1 MSKPTVRLLAL
12 LTAFVISATTNL
24 NAASEAWLQLQSPHF
39 TVVTDA
45 NEKQG
50 RHIADQFERMRW
62 VFQTL
67 FPKLNVDPATPIVVI
82 AVRDKKGFQEL
93 EPEAYLAKGQIN
105 LTGLFLHGPDKNYIL
120 VRLDGQE
127 EHPFAT
133 VYHEY
138 THVQLSGAA
147 EWLPL
152 WLNEGLAEFFQNT
165 DIRDKEV
172 NLGQASVNDI
182 LYLRQHRL
190 LPLATLFQVDASS
203 PYYHEE
209 QKGSVFYAE
218 SWALTHYL
226 EMTDK
231 QANTHRLGDYV
242 ELLSKHQDPVT
253 AAAQAFGDLQQLQK
267 NLDAYVANASIQT
280 LTAGNGL
287 TSQKN
292 LDAYV
297 AHARYQYFRMTASTT
312 IDSSK
317 FQLKALTLPQANAI
331 RADLLAYNQRT
342 KDARALLDTV
352 LRDDPNNTLAHE
364 TMGYLSFREGDRDA
378 ALKWYE
384 QAVKLDSQSYLAH
397 FYYAAIS
404 MQNSGTGHDAEVEAS
419 LRQAINLNPA
429 FAPSYDRLAVFYG
442 MRHKQLDEAHTLS
455 LRAVQLDP
463 SNISYRMN
471 AANVLVEEGLYQYAI
486 NVLTASIKVARTP
499 EETAALQNRIKELE
513 NFAARRE
520 QAAKPNQQM
529 AENVRIPATDMAIHN
544 NAIASKPKHPAEQP
558 HGPKLI
564 ATGVIRGVQCTY
576 PAVIEFKVEAAGKN
590 IDVYSDN
597 YFKVAFT
604 AANLTPKEVIRP
616 CADLEGLK
624 ARVEY
629 SAVSD
634 KSVDGQIASVQ
645 LSK

>member
-1 MSKPTVRLLAL
+1 MSKPTVRLFAILM
-12 LTAFVISATTNL
+12 AFAFSAPTEL
-24 NAASEAWLQLQSPHF
+24 SAASEAWLQLQSPHF

-45 NEKQG
+45 NEKQA

-67 FPKLNVDPATPIVVI
+67 FPKANVDPAAPIVVI
-82 AVRDKKGFQEL
+82 AVKDKKGFQEL

-105 LTGLFLHGPDKNYIL
+105 LTGFFLHGPDKNYIL

-127 EHPFAT
+127 EHPFAV

-138 THVQLSGAA
+138 THVQLSSAA

-172 NLGQASVNDI
+172 NLGQPSVGDL
-182 LYLRQHRL
+182 LYLRQQRL
-190 LPLATLFQVDASS
+190 LPLATLFKVDASS

-226 EMTDK
+226 EMNDK
-231 QANTHRLGDYV
+231 QMNTHRLGDYV

-267 NLDAYVANASIQT
+267 NLDAYVANA
-280 LTAGNGL
+280 
-287 TSQKN
+287 
-292 LDAYV
+292 
-297 AHARYQYFRMTASTT
+297 RYQYFRMTASTT
-312 IDSSK
+312 IDPSK
-317 FQLKALTLPQANAI
+317 FQVKALTLPQANAI

-342 KDARALLDTV
+342 KDARALLDIV

-378 ALKWYE
+378 AQKWYE
-384 QAVKLDSQSYLAH
+384 QAIKLDSQSYLAH
-397 FYYAAIS
+397 FYYAAIA
-404 MQNSGTGHDAEVEAS
+404 MQSGGTDHDAAVEAS
-419 LRQAINLNPA
+419 LREALKLNPA

-442 MRHKQLDEAHTLS
+442 MRHKQLDEAHSLS
-455 LRAVQLDP
+455 LRAVELDP

-471 AANVLVEEGLYQYAI
+471 AANVLVESDQYQYAI

-499 EETAALQNRIKELE
+499 EEVAALENRIKELE
-513 NFAARRE
+513 GFEARRE
-520 QAAKPNQQM
+520 QPAKANQQL
-529 AENVRIPATDMAIHN
+529 AENVRIRATDITIHN
-544 NAIASKPKHPAEQP
+544 SAIAKPPKHPTEELR
-558 HGPKLI
+558 GPKYI
-564 ATGVIRGVQCTY
+564 VTGVIRGVQCTY
-576 PAVIEFKVEAAGKN
+576 PAVIEFKVQAAGKSF
-590 IDVYSDN
+590 DVYSNN
-597 YFKVAFT
+597 YFKVDFT
-604 AANLTPKEVIRP
+604 AANLTPKQDIHP
-616 CADLEGLK
+616 CADLEGFK
-624 ARVEY
+624 ARIEY
-629 SAVSD
+629 SPVSD

-645 LSK
+645 LTK

>member
-1 MSKPTVRLLAL
+1 MSKPTVRLFAILM
-12 LTAFVISATTNL
+12 AFAFSAPTEL
-24 NAASEAWLQLQSPHF
+24 SAASEAWLQLQSPHF

-45 NEKQG
+45 NEKQA

-67 FPKLNVDPATPIVVI
+67 FPKGNVDPAAPIVVI
-82 AVRDKKGFQEL
+82 AVKDKKGFQEL

-105 LTGLFLHGPDKNYIL
+105 LTGFFLHGPDKNYIL

-127 EHPFAT
+127 EHPFAV

-138 THVQLSGAA
+138 THVQLSSAA

-172 NLGQASVNDI
+172 NLGQPSVGDL
-182 LYLRQHRL
+182 LYLRQQRL
-190 LPLATLFQVDASS
+190 LPLATLFKVDASS

-226 EMTDK
+226 EMNDK
-231 QANTHRLGDYV
+231 QMNTRRLGDYV

-267 NLDAYVANASIQT
+267 NLDAYVANA
-280 LTAGNGL
+280 
-287 TSQKN
+287 
-292 LDAYV
+292 
-297 AHARYQYFRMTASTT
+297 RYQYFRMTASTT
-312 IDSSK
+312 IDPSK
-317 FQLKALTLPQANAI
+317 FQVKALTLPQANAI

-342 KDARALLDTV
+342 KDARALLDIV

-378 ALKWYE
+378 AQKWYE
-384 QAVKLDSQSYLAH
+384 QAIKLDSQSYLAH

-404 MQNSGTGHDAEVEAS
+404 MQSGGTDHDAAVEAS
-419 LRQAINLNPA
+419 LREALKLNPA

-442 MRHKQLDEAHTLS
+442 MRHKQLDEAHSLS
-455 LRAVQLDP
+455 LRAVELDP

-471 AANVLVEEGLYQYAI
+471 AANVLVESDQYQYAI

-499 EETAALQNRIKELE
+499 EEVAALENRIKELE
-513 NFAARRE
+513 GFEARRE
-520 QAAKPNQQM
+520 QPAKANQQL
-529 AENVRIPATDMAIHN
+529 AENVRIRATDITIHN
-544 NAIASKPKHPAEQP
+544 SAIAKPPKHPTEELR
-558 HGPKLI
+558 GPKYI
-564 ATGVIRGVQCTY
+564 VTGVIRGVQCTY
-576 PAVIEFKVEAAGKN
+576 PAVIEFKVQAAGKSF
-590 IDVYSDN
+590 DVYSNN
-597 YFKVAFT
+597 YFKVDFT
-604 AANLTPKEVIRP
+604 AANFTPKQDIHP
-616 CADLEGLK
+616 CADLEGFK
-624 ARVEY
+624 ARIEY
-629 SAVSD
+629 SPVSD

>member
-1 MSKPTVRLLAL
+1 MSKPTVRLLAIL
-12 LTAFVISATTNL
+12 MAFAFSATTKL
-24 NAASEAWLQLQSPHF
+24 SASSEAWLQLRSPHF

-45 NEKQG
+45 NEKQA
-50 RHIADQFERMRW
+50 RHIAGQFERMRW

-67 FPKLNVDPATPIVVI
+67 FPKGNVDPAAPIVVI
-82 AVRDKKGFQEL
+82 AVKDKKEFQEL
-93 EPEAYLAKGQIN
+93 EPEAYLAKGQID

-138 THVQLSGAA
+138 THVQLSSAA

-172 NLGQASVNDI
+172 DLGQASVGDL

-209 QKGSVFYAE
+209 QKGSIFYAE

-226 EMTDK
+226 EINDK
-231 QANTHRLGDYV
+231 QMNTHRLGDYV

-267 NLDAYVANASIQT
+267 NLDAYVANA
-280 LTAGNGL
+280 
-287 TSQKN
+287 
-292 LDAYV
+292 
-297 AHARYQYFRMTASTT
+297 RYQYFRMTASTT
-312 IDSSK
+312 IDPST
-317 FQLKALTLPQANAI
+317 FQVKALTLPQANAI

-397 FYYAAIS
+397 YYYAAIS
-404 MQNSGTGHDAEVEAS
+404 MQSGGTDHDAQVEAS
-419 LRQAINLNPA
+419 LREAIKLNPA

-442 MRHKQLDEAHTLS
+442 MRHKQLDEAHLLS
-455 LRAVQLDP
+455 IHAIQLDP
-463 SNISYRMN
+463 SNISFRMN
-471 AANVLVEEGLYQYAI
+471 AANILVEADQYQYAI
-486 NVLTASIKVARTP
+486 NVLAASTKVARTP
-499 EETAALQNRIKELE
+499 EETTALQIRIKELE
-513 NFAARRE
+513 GFLARRE
-520 QAAKPNQQM
+520 QAAKAPQQVT
-529 AENVRIPATDMAIHN
+529 ENVRIPATDMTIHN
-544 NAIASKPKHPAEQP
+544 SAIARKPKHPSEEP
-558 HGPKLI
+558 HGPKHI
-564 ATGVIRGVQCTY
+564 VTGVIRGVQCTY
-576 PAVIEFKVEAAGKN
+576 PAVIEFKVEAAGKSF
-590 IDVYSDN
+590 DVYSNN
-597 YFKVAFT
+597 YFKVDFT
-604 AANLTPKEVIRP
+604 AANFAPKEDIHP

>member
-1 MSKPTVRLLAL
+1 LSARSWQPVSKYFGDFLGKPTVRLLAIL
-12 LTAFVISATTNL
+12 MAFEFSATTKL
-24 NAASEAWLQLQSPHF
+24 SASSEAWLQLRSPHF

-45 NEKQG
+45 NEKQA
-50 RHIADQFERMRW
+50 RHIAGQFERMRW

-67 FPKLNVDPATPIVVI
+67 FPKGNVDPAAPIVVI
-82 AVRDKKGFQEL
+82 AVKDKKGFQEL
-93 EPEAYLAKGQIN
+93 EPEAYLAKGQID

-138 THVQLSGAA
+138 THVQLSSAA

-172 NLGQASVNDI
+172 DLGQASVGDL

-209 QKGSVFYAE
+209 QKGSIFYAE

-226 EMTDK
+226 EINDK
-231 QANTHRLGDYV
+231 QMNTHRLGDYV
-242 ELLSKHQDPVT
+242 ELLSKHEDPVT

-267 NLDAYVANASIQT
+267 NLDAYVANA
-280 LTAGNGL
+280 
-287 TSQKN
+287 
-292 LDAYV
+292 
-297 AHARYQYFRMTASTT
+297 RYQYFRMTASTT
-312 IDSSK
+312 IDPSS
-317 FQLKALTLPQANAI
+317 FQVKALTLPQANAI

-364 TMGYLSFREGDRDA
+364 TMGFLSFREGDRDA

-384 QAVKLDSQSYLAH
+384 QAVKLDSQSFLAH
-397 FYYAAIS
+397 YYYAAIS
-404 MQNSGTGHDAEVEAS
+404 MQSGGTDHDAQVEAS
-419 LRQAINLNPA
+419 LREAIKLNPA

-442 MRHKQLDEAHTLS
+442 MRHKQLDEAQLLS
-455 LRAVQLDP
+455 IHAIQLDP
-463 SNISYRMN
+463 SNISFRMN
-471 AANVLVEEGLYQYAI
+471 AANILVEADQYQYAI
-486 NVLTASIKVARTP
+486 NVLAASTKVARTP
-499 EETAALQNRIKELE
+499 EETTALQIRIKELE
-513 NFAARRE
+513 GFLARRE
-520 QAAKPNQQM
+520 QAAKAPQQVT
-529 AENVRIPATDMAIHN
+529 ENVRIPATDMTIHN
-544 NAIASKPKHPAEQP
+544 SAIARKPKHPSEEP
-558 HGPKLI
+558 HGPKHI
-564 ATGVIRGVQCTY
+564 VTGVIRGVQCTY
-576 PAVIEFKVEAAGKN
+576 PAVIEFKVEAAGKSF
-590 IDVYSDN
+590 DVYSNN
-597 YFKVAFT
+597 YFKVDFT
-604 AANLTPKEVIRP
+604 AANFAPKEDIHP

>member
-12 LTAFVISATTNL
+12 LTAFAISATTHL
-24 NAASEAWLQLQSPHF
+24 SAASEAWLELQSPHF

-82 AVRDKKGFQEL
+82 AVKDKKGFQEL
-93 EPEAYLAKGQIN
+93 EPEAYLAKGQID

-138 THVQLSGAA
+138 THVQLSSAA

-172 NLGQASVNDI
+172 NLGQPSISDI
-182 LYLRQHRL
+182 LYLRQQRL

-231 QANTHRLGDYV
+231 QANTHRIGDYV

-267 NLDAYVANASIQT
+267 NLDAYVANA
-280 LTAGNGL
+280 
-287 TSQKN
+287 
-292 LDAYV
+292 
-297 AHARYQYFRMTASTT
+297 RYQYFRMAASTT
-312 IDSSK
+312 IDPSK
-317 FQLKALTLPQANAI
+317 FQVKALTLPHANAI

-364 TMGYLSFREGDRDA
+364 TMGYLSFQEGDRDA
-378 ALKWYE
+378 AQKWYE

-404 MQNSGTGHDAEVEAS
+404 MQSPGTDHNAAIEAS
-419 LRQAINLNPA
+419 LRQAIKLNPA

-442 MRHKQLDEAHTLS
+442 MRHKQLDEAHLLS
-455 LRAVQLDP
+455 LRAIQLDP

-471 AANVLVEEGLYQYAI
+471 AANVMVEADQYQYAI

-499 EETAALQNRIKELE
+499 EETAELQNRIKELE
-513 NFAARRE
+513 GFAARRE
-520 QAAKPNQQM
+520 QVAKANQQTS
-529 AENVRIPATDMAIHN
+529 ENVRIPATDMAIHN
-544 NAIASKPKHPAEQP
+544 NAIANKPKHPAEQP

-576 PAVIEFKVEAAGKN
+576 PAVIEFKVEAAGKS

-604 AANLTPKEVIRP
+604 AANFTPKEDIHP

>member
-1 MSKPTVRLLAL
+1 LLDFGHFMSKPTVRRLAL
-12 LTAFVISATTNL
+12 LTAFVISAGTHL
-24 NAASEAWLQLQSPHF
+24 SAASESWLELQSPHF

-67 FPKLNVDPATPIVVI
+67 FPRLNVDPPVPIVVI
-82 AVRDKKGFQEL
+82 AVKDKKGFQEL
-93 EPEAYLAKGQIN
+93 EPEAYLAKGQID

-138 THVQLSGAA
+138 THVQLSSAA

-172 NLGQASVNDI
+172 NLGQPSVSDI
-182 LYLRQHRL
+182 LYLRQQRL

-231 QANTHRLGDYV
+231 QANTHRLGNYV

-267 NLDAYVANASIQT
+267 NLDAYVANA
-280 LTAGNGL
+280 
-287 TSQKN
+287 
-292 LDAYV
+292 
-297 AHARYQYFRMTASTT
+297 RYQYFRMTASTT
-312 IDSSK
+312 IDPSK
-317 FQLKALTLPQANAI
+317 FQVKALTLPQANAI

-364 TMGYLSFREGDRDA
+364 TMGYLSFREGDRGA

-404 MQNSGTGHDAEVEAS
+404 MQGGGTDHDARVEAS
-419 LRQAINLNPA
+419 LRQAIKLNPA

-455 LRAVQLDP
+455 LRAIQLDP

-471 AANVLVEEGLYQYAI
+471 AANVLLEADQYQYAI

-513 NFAARRE
+513 GSLARRA
-520 QAAKPNQQM
+520 QAAKANQQ
-529 AENVRIPATDMAIHN
+529 
-544 NAIASKPKHPAEQP
+544 
-558 HGPKLI
+558 
-564 ATGVIRGVQCTY
+564 
-576 PAVIEFKVEAAGKN
+576 
-590 IDVYSDN
+590 
-597 YFKVAFT
+597 
-604 AANLTPKEVIRP
+604 
-616 CADLEGLK
+616 
-624 ARVEY
+624 
-629 SAVSD
+629 
-634 KSVDGQIASVQ
+634 
-645 LSK
+645 

>member
-1 MSKPTVRLLAL
+1 MSKPTVRLLAIL
-12 LTAFVISATTNL
+12 MAFAFSATTKL
-24 NAASEAWLQLQSPHF
+24 SASSEAWLQLRSPHF

-45 NEKQG
+45 NEKQA
-50 RHIADQFERMRW
+50 RHIAGQFERMRW

-67 FPKLNVDPATPIVVI
+67 FPKGNVDPAAPIVVI
-82 AVRDKKGFQEL
+82 AVKDKKGFQEL
-93 EPEAYLAKGQIN
+93 EPEAYLAKGQID

-138 THVQLSGAA
+138 THVQLSSAA

-172 NLGQASVNDI
+172 DLGQASVGDL

-209 QKGSVFYAE
+209 QKGSIFYAE

-226 EMTDK
+226 EINDK
-231 QANTHRLGDYV
+231 QMNTHRLGDYV

-267 NLDAYVANASIQT
+267 NLDAYVANA
-280 LTAGNGL
+280 
-287 TSQKN
+287 
-292 LDAYV
+292 
-297 AHARYQYFRMTASTT
+297 RYQYFRMTASTT
-312 IDSSK
+312 IDPST
-317 FQLKALTLPQANAI
+317 FQVKALTLPQANAI
-331 RADLLAYNQRT
+331 RADLLADNQRT

-364 TMGYLSFREGDRDA
+364 TMGFLSFREGDRDA

-384 QAVKLDSQSYLAH
+384 QAVKLDSQSFLAH
-397 FYYAAIS
+397 YYYAAIS
-404 MQNSGTGHDAEVEAS
+404 MQSGGTDHDAQVEAS
-419 LRQAINLNPA
+419 LREAIKLNPA

-442 MRHKQLDEAHTLS
+442 MRHKQLDEAQLLS
-455 LRAVQLDP
+455 IHAIQLDP
-463 SNISYRMN
+463 SNISFRMN
-471 AANVLVEEGLYQYAI
+471 AANILVEADQYQYAI
-486 NVLTASIKVARTP
+486 NVLAASTKVARTP
-499 EETAALQNRIKELE
+499 EETTALQIRIKELE
-513 NFAARRE
+513 GFLARRE
-520 QAAKPNQQM
+520 QAAKAPQQVT
-529 AENVRIPATDMAIHN
+529 ENVRIPATDMTIHN
-544 NAIASKPKHPAEQP
+544 SAIARKPKHPSEEP
-558 HGPKLI
+558 HGPKHI
-564 ATGVIRGVQCTY
+564 VTGVIRGVQCTY
-576 PAVIEFKVEAAGKN
+576 PAVIEFKVEAAGKSF
-590 IDVYSDN
+590 DVYSNN
-597 YFKVAFT
+597 YFKVDFT
-604 AANLTPKEVIRP
+604 AANFAPKEDIHP

>member
-1 MSKPTVRLLAL
+1 MSKPTIRLFVL
-12 LTAFVISATTNL
+12 LTAFAISATSEL
-24 NAASEAWLQLQSPHF
+24 SAASEAWLELHSPHF

-45 NEKQG
+45 NETQA

-67 FPKLNVDPATPIVVI
+67 FPKGNVDPAVPIVVI
-82 AVRDKKGFQEL
+82 AVKDKKGFQEL
-93 EPEAYLAKGQIN
+93 EPEAYLAKGQID
-105 LTGLFLHGPDKNYIL
+105 LTGFFLHGPDKNYIL

-138 THVQLSGAA
+138 THVQLSSAA

-172 NLGQASVNDI
+172 NLGQPSVGDI
-182 LYLRQHRL
+182 LYLRQQRL
-190 LPLATLFQVDASS
+190 LPLATLFKVDASS

-226 EMTDK
+226 EINDK

-253 AAAQAFGDLQQLQK
+253 AAAQAFGNLQQLQK
-267 NLDAYVANASIQT
+267 NLDAYVANA
-280 LTAGNGL
+280 
-287 TSQKN
+287 
-292 LDAYV
+292 
-297 AHARYQYFRMTASTT
+297 RYQYFRMTASTT
-312 IDSSK
+312 VDPSK
-317 FQLKALTLPQANAI
+317 FQVKALTLPQANAI

-342 KDARALLDTV
+342 KDARALLNTV

-404 MQNSGTGHDAEVEAS
+404 MQGGGTDHDAAVEDS
-419 LRQAINLNPA
+419 LREAINLNPA

-455 LRAVQLDP
+455 LRAIQLDP

-471 AANVLVEEGLYQYAI
+471 DANVLLEASQYQYAI

-499 EETAALQNRIKELE
+499 EETATLQIRIKELE
-513 NFAARRE
+513 GFLARRE
-520 QAAKPNQQM
+520 QAAKANQQM
-529 AENVRIPATDMAIHN
+529 AENARVTATDMTIHN
-544 NAIASKPKHPAEQP
+544 RAIADKPKHPAEEP

-564 ATGVIRGVQCTY
+564 VTGVIRGVQCSY
-576 PAVIEFKVEAAGKN
+576 PAVIEFKVEAAGKSV
-590 IDVYSDN
+590 DVYSDD
-597 YFKVAFT
+597 YFKVDFT
-604 AANLTPKEVIRP
+604 AANFTPKEDIHP

-629 SAVSD
+629 AAVSD

-645 LSK
+645 LSR

>member
-1 MSKPTVRLLAL
+1 MSKPTIRLFVL
-12 LTAFVISATTNL
+12 LTAFAISATSEL
-24 NAASEAWLQLQSPHF
+24 SAASEAWLELQSPHF

-45 NEKQG
+45 NEKQA

-67 FPKLNVDPATPIVVI
+67 FPKLNVDPAAPIVVI
-82 AVRDKKGFQEL
+82 AVKDKKGFQEL
-93 EPEAYLAKGQIN
+93 EPEAYLAKGQID

-120 VRLDGQE
+120 VRLDGQD

-138 THVQLSGAA
+138 THVQLSSAA

-172 NLGQASVNDI
+172 NLGQPSVNDI
-182 LYLRQHRL
+182 LYLRQQRL

-242 ELLSKHQDPVT
+242 ELLSKYQDPVT

-267 NLDAYVANASIQT
+267 NLDAYVANA
-280 LTAGNGL
+280 
-287 TSQKN
+287 
-292 LDAYV
+292 
-297 AHARYQYFRMTASTT
+297 RYQYFRMTASTT
-312 IDSSK
+312 IDPSK
-317 FQLKALTLPQANAI
+317 FQVKALTLPQANAI

-364 TMGYLSFREGDRDA
+364 TMGYLSFRQGDRDA

-404 MQNSGTGHDAEVEAS
+404 MQGGGTDHDAQVEAS

-455 LRAVQLDP
+455 LRAIQLDP

-471 AANVLVEEGLYQYAI
+471 DANVLLEASQYQYAI

-499 EETAALQNRIKELE
+499 EETTALQNRIKELE
-513 NFAARRE
+513 GFAARRD
-520 QAAKPNQQM
+520 QAAKANQQM
-529 AENVRIPATDMAIHN
+529 TENVRIPATDMAIHN
-544 NAIASKPKHPAEQP
+544 SAIANKPKHPAEQP

-576 PAVIEFKVEAAGKN
+576 PAVIEFKVEAAGRSVE
-590 IDVYSDN
+590 VYSDD
-597 YFKVAFT
+597 YFKVDFT
-604 AANLTPKEVIRP
+604 AANSTPKEDIHP